1 MKMKAIL
8 IIICILLACGKIS
21 GQTSQLNSITLGIWS
36 ENKNS
41 ADDKEFKALIEFLKT
56 LNFSGLQILTS
67 DDLIKKPKLLK
78 EIDIIWVYKNDTL
91 PLKSTDLKKLYATL
105 TGFVKKGGKLVL
117 ANQACTMIPSLGLD
131 NKKPETRIKQII
143 DEGYG
148 RQLGYHA
155 FREHPLFEGMHGGAY
170 VLKPLKDTIVL
181 QTGYFGNNK
190 PSNGKVIAVDWDYIF
205 LREESK
211 LIIEYEMGKG
221 KVLAIGGYLLYS
233 LPNRNRIHLEV
244 FTKNIFRYLAEDTHD
259 SKSFYWNYDTSGVIV
274 TPFQISQSLP
284 HASSKK
290 LPDPES
296 ALSIKPGK
304 STGNYWDLAGE
315 KLLLMGEDHGG
326 IREIWAHPVL
336 CLRDYEVHYAVKDG
350 DSLQNINLLNPEIE
364 VLPSAYVRK
373 YNFTGDLTGDL
384 LSESITVSPQQPFAV
399 IHYDYQ
405 GNAPINFDIS
415 FRVLFRLMW
424 PYSEKV
430 LGNLHYSWNED
441 LQAFIACDQSGDF
454 VTIVGINETRDDISC
469 FSKTSYD
476 KGKKGNGNLGM
487 TSQIMSFELKLPGPG
502 SFDVI
507 IASSAEGFDKTLKA
521 YLEALSD
528 PSSVFLSSQAYA
540 DSILQ
545 RSLLIESPEE
555 GFNDGYRWALLATD
569 RFQVNTPGIG
579 SSLVAGYATSDKG
592 WDGQHAVSGR
602 PGYGWY
608 FGRDGVWSGF
618 ALLHYGDFEKVRLM
632 LETFQRYQDL
642 NGKIFHELST
652 SGIVHYDAADATPLY
667 IILAGRYLRHSGDS
681 AFIRASW
688 PYIKKAIGF
697 CYSTDTD
704 GDLLI
709 ENTNVGH
716 GWVEGGHLFGSHTS
730 LHLASCWAAALDEA
744 SCLAKNL
751 GLGDEEQK
759 YREDAHT
766 VKITIN
772 QNFWNPQ
779 NNYYYHGLMP
789 DGSYMEDVSIM
800 PCIPMLFN
808 QSDHKKA
815 QKVLP
820 VIAANGFTSDWGCRI
835 VEEGSPHFNPG
846 GYHTG
851 SVWPLFTGWAALA
864 EFRNNNYLQGFSHL
878 MSNILIY
885 QYWGLGFIEEVLNGE
900 IFQPFGVC
908 HHQCWSETMALQP
921 VIEGMLG
928 YQPDALKHQI
938 SLKPWFPAD
947 WNTVKVSGIRIGDE
961 KISMEAWKHGG
972 MEAGKRG
979 SGEEVG
985 FVSTYYFS
993 KEPTGRLDVH
1003 FQPVFPPGSVIQ
1015 RIRVNGL
1022 PAKDPGYRET
1032 EQGWGY
1038 ADFGFWLDSA
1048 VTVEIYWEGG
1058 ITALPVISHPR
1069 PGDKSEGLR
1078 IINTTYS
1085 NEEYSITVEGLQS
1098 KQYELKVWAADPD
1111 KYQADGAKITSV
1123 DGYLITLSVI
1133 LPDPGTKYAVKKV
1146 VLSSGF

>member
-1 MKMKAIL
+1 MKMKTIL
-8 IIICILLACGKIS
+8 IIICIFMAIGKIS
-21 GQTSQLNSITLGIWS
+21 GQSGELNGHTLGVLLV
-36 ENKNS
+36 NGNS
-41 ADDKEFKALIEFLKT
+41 VDDKEFKALIEFLKT
-56 LNFSGLQILTS
+56 LNFSGLQILTT
-67 DDLIKKPKLLK
+67 DDLISKPKLLK
-78 EIDIIWVYKNDTL
+78 ETDIIWVYKNDTL
-91 PLKSTDLKKLYATL
+91 PLKSTDSQKLFSTL
-105 TGFVKKGGKLVL
+105 TSFVEKGGKLVL
-117 ANQACTMIPSLGLD
+117 ANQACMMIPLLGLD
-131 NKKPETRIKQII
+131 EKEPETRLKQTI

-190 PSNGKVIAVDWDYIF
+190 PANGRVIGVDWDYIF
-205 LREESK
+205 LREENK
-211 LIIEYEMGKG
+211 LIIDYEPGKG
-221 KVLAIGGYLLYS
+221 KVLCIGGYLLYS
-233 LPNRNRIHLEV
+233 LPNRNRIHLET
-244 FTKNIFRYLAEDTHD
+244 FTINIFRYLAKDSHD
-259 SKSFYWNYDTSGVIV
+259 VKSFYWNYDKPVVIE
-274 TPFQISQSLP
+274 TPFQINQPIP
-284 HASSKK
+284 HAGSNK
-290 LPDPES
+290 LLDLES
-296 ALSIKPGK
+296 ALSIKPGN

-315 KLLLMGEDHGG
+315 RLLLMGQDHGG
-326 IREIWAHPVL
+326 IREIWAHPAL
-336 CLRDYEVHYAVKDG
+336 CLRDYEVHYAMKDG
-350 DSLQNINLLNPEIE
+350 DSLRNIDLLNPEIE

-373 YNFTGDLTGDL
+373 YNLTGDL
-384 LSESITVSPQQPFAV
+384 LGESITVSPNQPYAV

-454 VTIVGINETRDDISC
+454 VTIVGVNKTRDDISC
-469 FSKTSYD
+469 FSNTSYD

-487 TSQIMSFELKLPGPG
+487 TSQIMSFELRLPGPG

-507 IASSAEGFDKTLKA
+507 IASSAEGYDNTLKA
-521 YLEALSD
+521 YLKALSD
-528 PSSVFLSSQAYA
+528 LSSVFLESQAYA

-545 RSLLIESPEE
+545 RSMLIESPEKD
-555 GFNDGYRWALLATD
+555 FNDGYRWALLATD
-569 RFQVNTPGIG
+569 HFQVNTPGVG
-579 SSLVAGYATSDKG
+579 SSLVAGYATSDNG

-618 ALLHYGDFEKVRLM
+618 ALLHYGDFDKVRLM

-688 PYIKKAIGF
+688 PYIKKAIEF

-744 SCLAKNL
+744 SYLAKNL
-751 GLGDEEQK
+751 GLIDEEQK
-759 YREDAHT
+759 YRKDALI
-766 VKITIN
+766 VKTTIN
-772 QNFWNPQ
+772 QNFWNKQ

-808 QSDHKKA
+808 QADRDKA

-885 QYWGLGFIEEVLNGE
+885 QYWGLGFIEEVLHGE

-921 VIEGMLG
+921 AIEGMLG

-947 WNTVKVSGIRIGDE
+947 WSTVKVSGIR
-961 KISMEAWKHGG
+961 
-972 MEAGKRG
+972 
-979 SGEEVG
+979 
-985 FVSTYYFS
+985 
-993 KEPTGRLDVH
+993 
-1003 FQPVFPPGSVIQ
+1003 
-1015 RIRVNGL
+1015 
-1022 PAKDPGYRET
+1022 
-1032 EQGWGY
+1032 
-1038 ADFGFWLDSA
+1038 
-1048 VTVEIYWEGG
+1048 
-1058 ITALPVISHPR
+1058 
-1069 PGDKSEGLR
+1069 
-1078 IINTTYS
+1078 
-1085 NEEYSITVEGLQS
+1085 
-1098 KQYELKVWAADPD
+1098 
-1111 KYQADGAKITSV
+1111 
-1123 DGYLITLSVI
+1123 
-1133 LPDPGTKYAVKKV
+1133 
-1146 VLSSGF
+1146 